1 METQMRSFGSEKM
14 GDERRGAGGLAAPA
28 QAVFGLGRETQMDKA
43 RGSNAWKME
52 ENLHHI
58 EQLPELLLL
67 PPLPLPPP
75 SPHPQQRIQVA
86 THCSLLEKWA
96 LPTGEVS
103 LALCS
108 TAACPALCHIPAR
121 W

>member
-1 METQMRSFGSEKM
+1 M
-14 GDERRGAGGLAAPA
+14 GDERRGAGGQAAPA
-28 QAVFGLGRETQMDKA
+28 QAVFGLGRETQMDQE

-58 EQLPELLLL
+58 ELLLGLLLL
-67 PPLPLPPP
+67 PPLLLPPP
-75 SPHPQQRIQVA
+75 SPHPLQRIQVA
-86 THCSLLEKWA
+86 TQCSLLEKWV
-96 LPTGEVS
+96 LPMDEVS

-108 TAACPALCHIPAR
+108 TAACRALCHILAR

>member
-1 METQMRSFGSEKM
+1 MRSFGSEKM

-28 QAVFGLGRETQMDKA
+28 QAMFGLGREIQMEQGK
-43 RGSNAWKME
+43 GSNAWKME

-58 EQLPELLLL
+58 ELLPGLLLL
-67 PPLPLPPP
+67 PPLPLHPP
-75 SPHPQQRIQVA
+75 SPHPLQTIRVA
-86 THCSLLEKWA
+86 TQCSLLEKWV
-96 LPTGEVS
+96 LPTGEVF

-108 TAACPALCHIPAR
+108 MAACPALCHIPDR